1 MLLSQESVFR
11 VKIEPERKGKI
22 MTSKS
27 LFRSIVLLTAFV
39 LVLSSAY
46 AMIGRNICGKCN
58 WINKAETI
66 LCESCQNPLNHCLKC
81 GHDNMAKADYCANCS
96 MPLAE
101 MRVLATIAPEVRTQL
116 KLGESPR
123 AVADLEIK
131 RLEYLLQTDA
141 ENAEK
146 HLFNLAMTH
155 KRIDFYSRESALWLD
170 FLQKYPNSE
179 KAGEARVNGSDSLR
193 KWSYLLYS
201 QGSYARAVELL
212 NESLRLNPANKEAQ
226 KWLKIAR
233 GGMKKSGQT
242 AVAKPQAVEAT
253 EAAPQMEE
261 AKPAPKTEV
270 APAPAEPAPAVEA
283 SPKTEAAPAAE
294 PAPATEAAP
303 QTDNP

>member
-1 MLLSQESVFR
+1 MLFSQESVFR

-27 LFRSIVLLTAFV
+27 LFRSVVLLTAFV

-58 WINKAETI
+58 WINKPETI
-66 LCESCQNPLNHCLKC
+66 LCENCQNPLNHCLKC

-101 MRVLATIAPEVRTQL
+101 MRVLGTIDPEVRAQL

-179 KAGEARVNGSDSLR
+179 KAGEAKVNGSDSLR

-233 GGMKKSGQT
+233 GGMKRSGQ
-242 AVAKPQAVEAT
+242 AVAKPQAVETT

-261 AKPAPKTEV
+261 AKSAPKTE
-270 APAPAEPAPAVEA
+270 AAPAVEA

-303 QTDNP
+303 QTDKP

>member
-1 MLLSQESVFR
+1 
-11 VKIEPERKGKI
+11 

-58 WINKAETI
+58 WINKAETV
-66 LCESCQNPLNHCLKC
+66 LCQNCQNPLNHCLKC
-81 GHDNMAKADYCANCS
+81 GHDNEARADYCANCS

-155 KRIDFYSRESALWLD
+155 KRIDFFSRESALWLD

-179 KAGEARVNGSDSLR
+179 KAGEAKINGSDSLR

-201 QGSYARAVELL
+201 QGAYARAVELL

-233 GGMKKSGQT
+233 GGMKKSGQA
-242 AVAKPQAVEAT
+242 AVKPQAVEAT

-261 AKPAPKTEV
+261 AKPAPKTE
-270 APAPAEPAPAVEA
+270 AAPAVEA
-283 SPKTEAAPAAE
+283 APAADATPKTEAAPAVEAAPVAE

-303 QTDNP
+303 QTDKP